1 MEREYERAEVPE
13 QYPPISIEADA
24 SLMNRGAMR
33 NFSYLVAGALLVG
46 GIGFLLVQR
55 LARAD
60 AYGEAAASTARIG
73 RDHFNGFFD
82 CALPGTRASELS
94 AQRVQFGLEQVGARD
109 GKSYGQALT
118 RCLPKLRALSEEVRT
133 LETPTVVSSQR
144 QALVDATKEL
154 GTANTHYLYY
164 LTDGIDSYDAA
175 TAKPFQKRV
184 GTAWAS
190 YRAAES
196 ELVAAMA
203 DRP

>member
-1 MEREYERAEVPE
+1 MEREPERAEVTE
-13 QYPPISIEADA
+13 RPPRISVEAEA
-24 SLMNRGAMR
+24 SLMNRGTMR

-46 GIGFLLVQR
+46 GVGFLLVQR
-55 LARAD
+55 LGRAD
-60 AYGEAAASTARIG
+60 AYAEAAASTARIG

-82 CALPGTRASELS
+82 CALPGTRASELN
-94 AQRVQFGLEQVGARD
+94 AQRVQSGLERLGARD
-109 GKSYGQALT
+109 GKNYGQALT
-118 RCLPKLRALSEEVRT
+118 RCLPKLRALSQEVRT
-133 LETPTVVSSQR
+133 LETPALVSSQR
-144 QALVDATKEL
+144 QALLDATKEL

-164 LTDGIDSYDAA
+164 LTDGIDSYDAT
-175 TAKPFQKRV
+175 TAKPLQKRV